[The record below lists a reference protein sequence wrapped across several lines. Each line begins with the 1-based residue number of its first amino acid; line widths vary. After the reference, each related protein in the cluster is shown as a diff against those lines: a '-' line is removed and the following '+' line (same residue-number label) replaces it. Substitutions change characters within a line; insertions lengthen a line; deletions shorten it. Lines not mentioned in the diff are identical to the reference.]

1 MLAKIAG
8 KQTLNGCKE
17 EEMPHLLIS
26 QFSACLLIIIYS
38 NCFRKK
44 MSNASAYKKKE
55 RKKRKIDRK
64 KTTVTRVK
72 HHWQLSEQCQRCVN
86 TFANQ
91 IGMELIGIEWIDSTT
106 FLLATIHF

>member
-17 EEMPHLLIS
+17 VEMPHLLIS
-26 QFSACLLIIIYS
+26 QFSACLVIIIYS

-44 MSNASAYKKKE
+44 CQMPVLI
-55 RKKRKIDRK
+55 KKRKIDRE

-72 HHWQLSEQCQRCVN
+72 HHWPLSEQCLRCVN
-86 TFANQ
+86 TFANK